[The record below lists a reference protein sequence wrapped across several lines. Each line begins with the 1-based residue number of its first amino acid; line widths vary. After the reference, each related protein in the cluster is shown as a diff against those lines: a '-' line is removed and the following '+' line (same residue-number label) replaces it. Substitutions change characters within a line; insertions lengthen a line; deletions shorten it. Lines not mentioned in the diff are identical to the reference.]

1 MEKERIISIEDRIPK
16 LKEAR
21 KKKSNRRLIIYLVIF
36 LILLFIL
43 VYLQTPLSEVK
54 HIEVEGNQVLSE
66 EEVIEAGEVEYDT
79 NIWSVSKKK
88 TVNSLQENPVIDS
101 VKVERKLPQTLRI
114 QLKENRVI
122 GYLEEEDL
130 FYPVL
135 DNGTI
140 VENREGNQ
148 GAGPVLRD
156 FKNDEYLKDI
166 SSELK
171 DTPDNIY
178 KLISEITWS
187 PTDKNKN
194 KIKIYMSDG
203 YVIDATIRDLASKLE
218 NYPSIVSQLD
228 EDEEGIIHMGVGTY
242 FEKTDK

>member
-88 TVNSLQENPVIDS
+88 TVNSLQKKKKNINNWSCTKKKTVNSLQENPVIDS
-101 VKVERKLPQTLRI
+101 VKVERKLPQSLRI

-194 KIKIYMSDG
+194 KI
-203 YVIDATIRDLASKLE
+203 
-218 NYPSIVSQLD
+218 
-228 EDEEGIIHMGVGTY
+228 
-242 FEKTDK
+242 